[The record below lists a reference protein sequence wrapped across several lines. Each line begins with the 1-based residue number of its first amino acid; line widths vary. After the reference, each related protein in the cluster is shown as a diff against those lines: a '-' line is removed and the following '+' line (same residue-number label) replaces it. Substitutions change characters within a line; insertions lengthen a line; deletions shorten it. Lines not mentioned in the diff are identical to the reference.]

1 VTGSALHVF
10 GDVAFVAHGQR
21 LSRAHGW
28 HRARAGR
35 AGEESNDGY
44 QQHDSSAEG

>member
-1 VTGSALHVF
+1 MAGSALHVF
-10 GDVAFVAHGQR
+10 GDVALVAHGQG

-28 HRARAGR
+28 CATRAGR

-44 QQHDSSAEG
+44 QQDYSSAGG